1 MDFIKEVLAAVGG
14 ALGIV
19 LIILAFG
26 KGLIQKWVETTIEKT
41 AEKSLTK
48 YANVLERR
56 TKAYEMLLEKE
67 FVFFESASEF
77 ISNLIIDIHS
87 FSRCLRT
94 FNDDA
99 NSMDFEKARET
110 ALRIMSNTQVFRRDM
125 LLAQS
130 FIPEEIFSV
139 CGDVLSSL
147 QKSIPLLYMALEIS
161 QEDTLEEDI
170 MEQIKQLEDYI
181 LTDCAT
187 LNVKIKRRLEELSNE

>member
-26 KGLIQKWVETTIEKT
+26 KGLVQKWVETTIEKT

-99 NSMDFEKARET
+99 YSMDFEKARET